1 MFYEL
6 YSIKQML
13 MKSQSTRKTL
23 KDSVKQKP
31 KILTQMY
38 LKTWQEREI
47 LVQNY
52 YNYHR
57 CMSQDGDHCHCLD
70 TC

>member
-13 MKSQSTRKTL
+13 MKSQSPRKTL
-23 KDSVKQKP
+23 KDLVKQKP
-31 KILTQMY
+31 KLLAQMY
-38 LKTWQEREI
+38 LKTWQERVI

-57 CMSQDGDHCHCLD
+57 YMFQDGGHWHCLD
-70 TC
+70 PC